1 MHIYTFDSAPNPR
14 RLGLF
19 IAYKGLEIP
28 TTQID
33 MRSNAHRDEAFL
45 AINPMGTV
53 PALVT
58 DEGVLLTEVIGI
70 CDYLESLYP
79 ERPLMGRTPLERA
92 LVLSW
97 DHRIYTSLLEAFAE
111 MLRNRSPA
119 FANRA
124 LPGPIDIEQIPEL
137 EHRGRKRFRGTLE
150 LLNEELGDQPFLC
163 GDSVTVADI
172 GLLVAIETASWVKES
187 LPDSCTNLQR
197 WLQSTRAAL
206 S

>member
-33 MRSNAHRDEAFL
+33 MRNNAHRDEAFL

-79 ERPLMGRTPLERA
+79 ERPLMGCTPLERA

-187 LPDSCTNLQR
+187 LPESCTNLQR
-197 WLQSTRAAL
+197 WLESTRAAL

>member
-19 IAYKGLEIP
+19 IAYKGLDIP

-33 MRSNAHRDEAFL
+33 MRSNAHREDEFL

-58 DEGVLLTEVIGI
+58 DEGVLLTEVIAI

-97 DHRIYTSLLEAFAE
+97 DHRIFTSLFEAFAE
-111 MLRNRSPA
+111 MLRNRSRA
-119 FANRA
+119 FENRA

-150 LLNEELGDQPFLC
+150 LFDKELGDQAFLC
-163 GDSVTVADI
+163 GDAVTFVDI
-172 GLLVAIETASWVKES
+172 NLLVAVETASWVKES
-187 LPDSCTNLQR
+187 LPESCGNLQA
-197 WLQSTRAAL
+197 WLERTRAAL
-206 S
+206 G

>member
-33 MRSNAHRDEAFL
+33 MRNNAHRDEAFL

-111 MLRNRSPA
+111 MLRTRSPA

-187 LPDSCTNLQR
+187 LPESCTNLQR
-197 WLQSTRAAL
+197 WLESTRAAL

>member
-33 MRSNAHRDEAFL
+33 MRNNAHRDEAFL